1 MASNDDLFKEIIIHL
16 KEKGFIFQGSEIYS
30 GLANTWD
37 YGPLGVKLKN
47 NIKQRWWDFFIEKN
61 QYNVGL
67 DSSILMNSKVW
78 TVSGHLSNFSDPL
91 IDCKICKA
99 RFRADNLIND
109 THPNITLDG
118 WSNEKLEKFIS
129 DNKIKC
135 LKCGKED
142 WTSIRQ
148 FQLMFETHQGVIKDN
163 HNKIYLRPET
173 AQGIFINFNNV
184 RKSVNQ
190 KIPFGIGQ
198 IGKSFRNEITP
209 GNFIFRTRE
218 FEQMELEFFFIPQ
231 NQKDNTWFDYW
242 VNQCKI
248 FLASVGLSN
257 SKNLSF
263 KQHESSQL
271 AHYALATTDI
281 EYNFPF
287 GMNELCGICN
297 RGNYD
302 LTKHSESSGV
312 KMEVQDPNVV
322 TKKMVIP
329 SVIEPSMG
337 VERLLLA
344 LICEAYTKEV
354 LNDGRQRIVLK
365 LDKSI
370 TPFQVA
376 IIPSNKNKFGVLAT
390 KIFHDLKHT
399 QIRVVYAYSTSIG
412 KSYRY
417 QDGIGT
423 MYCVT
428 VDYATEEQNTVTVR
442 DRNTMQ
448 QEIVPLNLLKKY
460 LYNKLD
466 ISC

>member
-1 MASNDDLFKEIIIHL
+1 MASNDSLFKEIIIHL

-47 NIKQRWWDFFIEKN
+47 NIKQQWWNFFVEKN

-78 TVSGHLSNFSDPL
+78 TASGHLSNFSDPL
-91 IDCKICKA
+91 IDCKSCKA
-99 RFRADNLIND
+99 RFRADNLINVKRPD
-109 THPNITLDG
+109 IIFDG
-118 WSNEKLEKFIS
+118 WSSEKLEKFIV
-129 DNKIKC
+129 DNHIKC
-135 LKCGKED
+135 LKCNQED

-148 FQLMFETHQGVIKDN
+148 FQLMFETHQGVIKDE

-209 GNFIFRTRE
+209 SNFIFRTRE

-231 NQKDNTWFDYW
+231 NQNDNTWFDYW

-263 KQHESSQL
+263 KQHEPNQL

-287 GMNELCGICN
+287 GMSELCGICN

-312 KMEVQDPNVV
+312 KMEVQDPNVA

-354 LNDGRQRIVLK
+354 LTDGRQRIVLK
-365 LDKSI
+365 LDKNI
-370 TPFQVA
+370 VPFQVA
-376 IIPSNKNKFGVLAT
+376 IMPSNKNKFGALAT
-390 KIFHDLKHT
+390 KIFDDLKYT
-399 QIRVVYAYSTSIG
+399 QLKVIYETAANVG

-428 VDYATEEQNTVTVR
+428 VDYATEEQGTVTVR
-442 DRNTMQ
+442 DRNTTQ
-448 QEIVPLNLLKKY
+448 QEIVPLSSLKKY

-466 ISC
+466 IIC